1 MIWTHMRKVQ
11 WMRASAAMVSV
22 AAAAM
27 TLGCSPAQQTPAA
40 AIIDK
45 FYTVTPDAM
54 TVSAGILSGQLT
66 EMKVIERVEEGSGR
80 IDAPARLSGKLVLKN
95 VSREQSVRLVGGKVT
110 YIDAQGQPIALEG
123 SRAEPLL
130 KLAGYGSSDRLDP
143 GQDATHAL
151 EVEFPAEALKQ
162 KKLKAIQLG
171 LVYVPTPY
179 KQGTLK
185 FPVSI
190 GGQ

>member
-1 MIWTHMRKVQ
+1 MRKVQ
-11 WMRASAAMVSV
+11 WMRASVVLVSA

-27 TLGCSPAQQTPAA
+27 LMGCSQPQQTAVA
-40 AIIDK
+40 AINDR

-54 TVSAGILSGQLT
+54 TVNAGILSGELT
-66 EMKVIERVEEGSGR
+66 EMKVMERVEEGSGR

-95 VSREQSVRLVGGKVT
+95 VSKDQSVRLVGGKLT
-110 YIDAQGQPIALEG
+110 YIDALGQPIALED

-130 KLAGYGSSDRLDP
+130 RFTSSYGSSDRLDP
-143 GQDATHAL
+143 GQDATHMV
-151 EVEFPAEALKQ
+151 EVEFPVEALKE
-162 KKLKAIQLG
+162 KKLKDIRLG
-171 LVYVPTPY
+171 LVYLPAPY
-179 KQGTLK
+179 TEGTLN